1 MSHGSAEAG
10 GLRGRPSQRP
20 GRGPRTRFRAAPPSH
35 LRKQPLY
42 PRAGLPHGA
51 KAAAAAPT
59 ARRDVSTAERTSF
72 PELLLSGPTSV
83 EQTTH
88 LLPACRPDPIFFSH
102 PLLNGFLS
110 LLTIEVVLW
119 ANSSLSLWGYHFSIT
134 SVMQSFISMCRVST
148 LGQAL
153 CYAPD
158 THHL

>member
-1 MSHGSAEAG
+1 MSPGSAEAG

-35 LRKQPLY
+35 LQKQPLY

-83 EQTTH
+83 EQTAPT
-88 LLPACRPDPIFFSH
+88 LSDRTFYVAYKSAIWAGFSKH
-102 PLLNGFLS
+102 GLS
-110 LLTIEVVLW
+110 LLHMASPAGVSHL
-119 ANSSLSLWGYHFSIT
+119 GPRGP
-134 SVMQSFISMCRVST
+134 ISRR
-148 LGQAL
+148 LL
-153 CYAPD
+153 Y
-158 THHL
+158 